1 MVAGGKHGESRQ
13 HHDPLAPDMYKK
25 LGGASVMLR
34 HFARLH
40 EGVKLYGQAEH
51 ALREFK
57 LNDPW
62 YVKPTERDGRGWGAI
77 EAICGSVEN
86 DCRYARE
93 RTRNTGRALS
103 RDRQGVFRHS
113 RPASPAKAKLLI
125 GGFLNHPCGPEKQ
138 RCLECMYYL
147 VPRKWRD
154 LSGCGALGGVGKNL
168 DSQD

>member
-62 YVKPTERDGRGWGAI
+62 YVKPTERDGRGWAPSRRFAAVLKTIADMLENGL
-77 EAICGSVEN
+77 ETQVEPFPET
-86 DCRYARE
+86 DKE
-93 RTRNTGRALS
+93 FSDILVQV
-103 RDRQGVFRHS
+103 RQLKPSCSSAVF
-113 RPASPAKAKLLI
+113 
-125 GGFLNHPCGPEKQ
+125 
-138 RCLECMYYL
+138 
-147 VPRKWRD
+147 
-154 LSGCGALGGVGKNL
+154 
-168 DSQD
+168 